1 MINRLRLALMAIG
14 PVASIFII
22 KNTLDRK
29 SKREGNSPKFPE
41 VSSDAINSVESS
53 SLSDNYEVDKGI
65 SQMNIKK
72 RHEEAALVMKDT
84 VQHIINNLEGEDTV
98 SEADELSNELD
109 ELLEDI
115 R

>member
-1 MINRLRLALMAIG
+1 
-14 PVASIFII
+14 
-22 KNTLDRK
+22 
-29 SKREGNSPKFPE
+29 
-41 VSSDAINSVESS
+41 
-53 SLSDNYEVDKGI
+53 
-65 SQMNIKK
+65 MNIKK